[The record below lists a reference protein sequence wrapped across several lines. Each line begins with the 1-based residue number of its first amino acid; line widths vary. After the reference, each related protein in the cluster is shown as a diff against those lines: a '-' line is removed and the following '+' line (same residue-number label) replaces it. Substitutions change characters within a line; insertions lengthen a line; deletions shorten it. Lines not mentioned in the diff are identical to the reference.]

1 MHLVYLSAPWIVDV
15 FVVAWG
21 CRPLM
26 LLRAGPRRRSESCS
40 NRVGSEIFFFFC
52 ASGKLSTQAACEA
65 QLLAP

>member
-26 LLRAGPRRRSESCS
+26 LLRAGPRWRSESRS
-40 NRVGSEIFFFFC
+40 NRVGSQIFFFC